1 MQPEPNARRTRADVE
16 GLRAIA
22 VGLVLL
28 YHAGLPFLPAGYV
41 GVDVFFVISGFLI
54 TGLLTRELDATG
66 RIGLLAFYA
75 RRARR
80 LLPSAAVVLLATGIA
95 TVVVLPAVRWS
106 EVGGDIA
113 SAAGYVVN
121 WRLAGRSVDYLAEDS
136 IVSPVQHFWS
146 LAVEEQFYLLWPLL
160 LLLLAKL
167 FPGGRRGPGRGR
179 AIGLAVIGGGSL
191 AWSVHLSAQQ
201 PAVAFFVTTTRLWE
215 LAVGAGAALLA
226 AREVRLPPAVAAGVG
241 WVGLAGVAVSAFCF
255 SPLTAWPGY
264 AALLPT
270 LGTAAVI
277 LAGSSS
283 PRHGPAVL
291 LGLRPFQFTGRLSY
305 VLYLW
310 HWPMVVF
317 AAAYFGEL
325 EPWQGLAVVTLS
337 FVPAWLTHKLVENP
351 VRFHRALVRRPGR
364 ALGVGAGLT
373 LAGAATG
380 LLLVAVIAVR
390 QIAPGITPD
399 PLAATKDVPD
409 SYARGCQ
416 VNGESAEPVSCTYG
430 DPAGRYDVAVVGDSK
445 VLQWISALDRIG
457 ETHGWRIRTYTKSA
471 CPFAAAT
478 IVDPGDGGPFVSCTK
493 WNRNVLATLLA
504 DPPDVVVTSQHKPDA
519 LDDPTDPAKGS
530 SPAAMIRGLRDHWT
544 RLTRAGVT
552 IAVVQDNPHPPT
564 ASTYS
569 CVDEHRA
576 DPDACT
582 FDRAP
587 AERVGAAFS
596 LLTAAKA
603 VPGVSVVDLND
614 AICEGSRCPAVRDGL
629 LVYRQTS
636 HLTKTF
642 VDRLRPT
649 LERALVPVV
658 ERHRHPRF

>member
-1 MQPEPNARRTRADVE
+1 VQPPEPNARRTRADVE

-28 YHAGLPFLPAGYV
+28 HHAGLPFLPAGYV

-66 RIGLLAFYA
+66 RIGLFAFYA

-80 LLPSAAVVLLATGIA
+80 LLPSAALVLLATGIA
-95 TVVVLPAVRWS
+95 TVLVLPPVRWS

-113 SAAGYVVN
+113 SAAAYVVN
-121 WRLAGRSVDYLAEDS
+121 WRLADRSVDYLAEDS

-146 LAVEEQFYLLWPLL
+146 LAVEEQFYLVWPLL
-160 LLLLAKL
+160 LLLLARL
-167 FPGGRRGPGRGR
+167 FPGRHRGPGRGR
-179 AIGLAVIGGGSL
+179 AIGLAVIAAGSL
-191 AWSVHLSAQQ
+191 AWSVHLSDQQ
-201 PAVAFFVTTTRLWE
+201 PAAAFFVTTTRLWE

-226 AREVRLPPAVAAGVG
+226 ARAARLPAKAAAGAG
-241 WVGLAGVAVSAFCF
+241 WLGLAAIGVSAFWF

-277 LAGSSS
+277 LAGTSS
-283 PRHGPAVL
+283 PRYGPAAL
-291 LGLRPFQFTGRLSY
+291 LGLRPFQFVGGLSY

-325 EPWQGLAVVTLS
+325 EPWQGTAVVALS

-351 VRFHRALVRRPGR
+351 VRFHPRLTRSPRRALS
-364 ALGVGAGLT
+364 LGAGLT

-380 LLLVAVIAVR
+380 LALVAVIAVR
-390 QIAPGITPD
+390 QIGPGITPD

-416 VNGESAEPVSCTYG
+416 VNGVNAEPISCSYG
-430 DPAGRYDVAVVGDSK
+430 DPNGRYDVAVVGDSK

-478 IVDPGDGGPFVSCTK
+478 IADPGNGRPFDSCTK
-493 WNRNVLATLLA
+493 WNQAVLATLLA

-519 LDDPTDPAKGS
+519 LNDPADSAKGS

-544 RLTRAGVT
+544 RLSQAGIT
-552 IAVVQDNPHPPT
+552 IAVVLDNPHPPT
-564 ASTYS
+564 AATYS

-587 AERVGAAFS
+587 AERVGASSS
-596 LLTAAKA
+596 LLAAAKT
-603 VPGVSVVDLND
+603 VPDVAVVDLND
-614 AICEGSRCPAVRDGL
+614 AICDGSRCPAVRDGL

-658 ERHRHPRF
+658 EERPRP